1 MSVSQSDKKTFLSLL
16 LSGLIIGVASIT
28 PGLSGGILAIALGL
42 YAPALDAVT
51 KLRKDFKN
59 SFLFLM
65 PLAIGAVI
73 GILVFGIIM
82 KPLLENYE
90 TSIIYLFWGLVL
102 GSIPSVLKKAS
113 DGGFRILYFIPFL
126 ITFAIG
132 MILAGAVD
140 SSIKNAE
147 LSPVIL
153 LISGGVLSLG
163 MVVPGISSSFLLL
176 QMGVYDKIID
186 AFLSVNV
193 HFILWIV
200 LGFAIVSLTFVKLI
214 NMAFKKFHGYAY
226 FAALGFLLS
235 SMIAVF
241 PGLRAGW
248 YLVTDIILVIVG
260 AAAVYCFMKKTE

>member
-1 MSVSQSDKKTFLSLL
+1 MSKSEKKTFLGLL

-65 PLAIGAVI
+65 PLAIGAAI
-73 GILVFGIIM
+73 GLLVFGIIM
-82 KPLLENYE
+82 KPLLENFE
-90 TSIIYLFWGLVL
+90 TSIIYLFMGLVI
-102 GSIPSVLKKAS
+102 GSMPSVIKKAS
-113 DGGFRILYFIPFL
+113 CNGFRVSFLIPFL
-126 ITFAIG
+126 LTFAIG
-132 MILAGAVD
+132 MILAGTVD
-140 SSIKNAE
+140 SNIKNAE
-147 LSPVIL
+147 PTPFIL

-176 QMGVYDKIID
+176 EMGVYEKIID
-186 AFLSVNV
+186 ALLSFDIY
-193 HFILWIV
+193 FIFWV
-200 LGFAIVSLTFVKLI
+200 ALGFIIVSLATVKLI
-214 NMAFKKFHGYAY
+214 NSAFKRFHGYAY

-241 PGLRAGW
+241 PGLRTGW
-248 YLVTDIILVIVG
+248 YLITDVFLVIIG

>member
-1 MSVSQSDKKTFLSLL
+1 MSESSKNSFFSLF

-42 YAPALDAVT
+42 YAPALDAIT
-51 KLRKDFKN
+51 KLRRNFKN

-65 PLAIGAVI
+65 PLAIGAAV
-73 GILVFGIIM
+73 GLLVFGIIM

-90 TSIIYLFWGLVL
+90 TSIIYLFMGLVI
-102 GSIPSVLKKAS
+102 GSMPSVIRKACCN
-113 DGGFRILYFIPFL
+113 GFRISFLIPFL
-126 ITFAIG
+126 LAFAIG

-140 SSIKNAE
+140 SNIKNADVT
-147 LSPVIL
+147 PFIL

-176 QMGVYDKIID
+176 EMGVYEKIIN
-186 AFLSVNV
+186 ALLSFDLY
-193 HFILWIV
+193 FIFWV
-200 LGFAIVSLTFVKLI
+200 ALGFIIVSLATVKLI
-214 NMAFKKFHGYAY
+214 NTAFKKFHGYAY

-241 PGLRAGW
+241 PGLRSGW
-248 YLVTDIILVIVG
+248 HLITDIILIIIG
-260 AAAVYCFMKKTE
+260 AISVYCFMKKTE